1 MRARAKARWS
11 PTVSR
16 VTSLT
21 VSAGALSGLAGGA
34 AMLALLL
41 ASLSLMGQDPW
52 LLPRAI
58 AASLLGVTALVGG
71 APVIAL
77 GLALHLGVAAAWGVL
92 FAMIFAT
99 SRGTVGVATMI
110 GVFYGIMVL
119 LAMSALVV
127 PWADPTLRARVQ
139 LFPGTWLAAHLLYGV
154 VLSLAPRLDGVELR
168 RAPPLRPY

>member
-16 VTSLT
+16 VTGLT
-21 VSAGALSGLAGGA
+21 VMAGAFSGLVAGVV
-34 AMLALLL
+34 MLALLVVSQAL
-41 ASLSLMGQDPW
+41 PGQDAW

-58 AASLLGVTALVGG
+58 AASLLGVTALVSGWP
-71 APVIAL
+71 AIVL
-77 GLALHLGVAAAWGVL
+77 GLVLHLGVAAAWGML

-99 SRGTVGVATMI
+99 SRGTPGVTAMI
-110 GVFYGIMVL
+110 GVLYGIMVL

-139 LFPGTWLAAHLLYGV
+139 LIPGVWLAAHVLYGV
-154 VLSLAPRLDGVELR
+154 VLALAPRIDGVEL
-168 RAPPLRPY
+168 LRPTPPRPY